1 MHSSATRSGFSVER
15 DRPRPTVRSIYL
27 ESIGSNVESKK
38 MIRKKEE
45 IEEERRK
52 NAAKAPVAC
61 VSERIF
67 VLALNRVLAHYLCKY
82 PAGMR

>member
-1 MHSSATRSGFSVER
+1 
-15 DRPRPTVRSIYL
+15 
-27 ESIGSNVESKK
+27 

>member
-1 MHSSATRSGFSVER
+1 MLRETGLGLPCAQF
-15 DRPRPTVRSIYL
+15 IWNLL
-27 ESIGSNVESKK
+27 EVMSKVKK